1 MDCFLL
7 LYLAFSRL
15 ALGFYPNHYY
25 CFHSCL
31 AQCTHHKHIFIQCS
45 MECFPSFISQFLL
58 FVLVLW
64 PLLVHCNR
72 DTDENPQN
80 EMSCRTTVSNPKWTK
95 LCVGWPKCPNP
106 PLHRLETKRDT
117 PSHHSI
123 NVCWHGFLSSIPPS
137 IEWIMNVRPP
147 SQQRDTNSDFS
158 RGCDFPFV
166 IPFPVLRGLAI
177 LNRRDHERWSGTV
190 SSFVTML
197 VPLFLLKF
205 LWNKMISI

>member
-31 AQCTHHKHIFIQCS
+31 AQCTHHKHIFVQCS

-80 EMSCRTTVSNPKWTK
+80 EMSCRTTVCNPKWTK
-95 LCVGWPKCPNP
+95 LCVGWPKCPTSP
-106 PLHRLETKRDT
+106 PFTSSKQKETHPVTTRSMCVDMGSFRQFHHPSNESWMWDHHPNNVIRTPISREGVIFHSWSHSQCYEDSRFSIVVTTNDGLEQ
-117 PSHHSI
+117 
-123 NVCWHGFLSSIPPS
+123 C
-137 IEWIMNVRPP
+137 
-147 SQQRDTNSDFS
+147 
-158 RGCDFPFV
+158 
-166 IPFPVLRGLAI
+166 
-177 LNRRDHERWSGTV
+177 
-190 SSFVTML
+190 
-197 VPLFLLKF
+197 LL
-205 LWNKMISI
+205 LWQC